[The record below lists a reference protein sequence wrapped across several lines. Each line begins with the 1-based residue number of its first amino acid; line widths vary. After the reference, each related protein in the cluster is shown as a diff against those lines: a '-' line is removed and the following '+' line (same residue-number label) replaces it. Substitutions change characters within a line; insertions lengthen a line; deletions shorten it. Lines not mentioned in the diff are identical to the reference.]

1 MEKVLVTGATGYI
14 GLHCIHQLLNQGY
27 AVNGSVRSPER
38 KDEIFEALKD
48 HNTPTE
54 NLSIFTF
61 DLNDDEGWDQGM
73 DGCDYLLHVA
83 SPIALENHN
92 EDFFV
97 KPAVAGV
104 KRAMKFAKKHNVKKV
119 VLTSSVAA
127 IFETIE
133 SKSYYDESD
142 WSDPDSPA
150 ISHYAKSK
158 TLAEKTAWEFVENE
172 KHPFELT
179 VINPALVI
187 GPSLSGDLG
196 ESNKAIVMVA
206 TGKMP
211 VAVPLQFGYVDV
223 RDVATAHIL
232 AMQNPASSH
241 YAKSKTLAEKTAW
254 EFVENE
260 NHPFELT
267 VINPA
272 LVIGPSLSGDLGES
286 NKAIVMVATGKM
298 PVAVPLQFGYV
309 DVRDVATAHILA
321 MQNPASNGERFA
333 LAEKDLWYKDVA
345 KVLKSNGFDKAP
357 TFAVPVWLAKILAN
371 FSKEL
376 KITLPYLGRLR
387 SVKNTSKAK
396 DILGW
401 NPRPAEESIVEIA
414 QQIKDMGLIK

>member
-38 KDEIFEALKD
+38 KNEIFEALKN
-48 HNTPTE
+48 HNTSTE
-54 NLSIFTF
+54 NLNIYTF
-61 DLNDDEGWDQGM
+61 DLNDDEGWDHGM
-73 DGCDYLLHVA
+73 EGCDYLLHVA
-83 SPIALENHN
+83 SPIALENHD

-127 IFETIE
+127 IYETME
-133 SKSYYDESD
+133 SKSYYDETD
-142 WSDPDSPA
+142 WSDPENPA
-150 ISHYAKSK
+150 ISHYSKSK
-158 TLAEKTAWEFVENE
+158 TLAERAAWEFIENE
-172 KHPFELT
+172 NHPFELA

-196 ESNKAIVMVA
+196 ESNKAIMMVA

-223 RDVATAHIL
+223 RDVAAAHIL
-232 AMQNPASSH
+232 AM
-241 YAKSKTLAEKTAW
+241 K
-254 EFVENE
+254 
-260 NHPFELT
+260 
-267 VINPA
+267 
-272 LVIGPSLSGDLGES
+272 
-286 NKAIVMVATGKM
+286 
-298 PVAVPLQFGYV
+298 
-309 DVRDVATAHILA
+309 
-321 MQNPASNGERFA
+321 NPASNGERFA

-345 KVLKSNGFDKAP
+345 QVLRSNGFDKAP
-357 TFAVPVWLAKILAN
+357 TFAVPVWLAKILAI

-376 KITLPYLGRLR
+376 KLTIPYLGRLR

-401 NPRPAEESIVEIA
+401 NPRPAEESIIEIA
-414 QQIKDMGLIK
+414 QQIQDMGLIK

>member
-27 AVNGSVRSPER
+27 AVNRSVRSPER
-38 KDEIFEALKD
+38 KDEIFEALKNQ
-48 HNTPTE
+48 NTPTE

-127 IFETIE
+127 IFETLE

-142 WSDPDSPA
+142 WSDPDNPA
-150 ISHYAKSK
+150 I
-158 TLAEKTAWEFVENE
+158 
-172 KHPFELT
+172 
-179 VINPALVI
+179 
-187 GPSLSGDLG
+187 
-196 ESNKAIVMVA
+196 
-206 TGKMP
+206 
-211 VAVPLQFGYVDV
+211 
-223 RDVATAHIL
+223 
-232 AMQNPASSH
+232 SH

-345 KVLKSNGFDKAP
+345 KVLKGNGFDKAP
-357 TFAVPVWLAKILAN
+357 TFGVPVWLAKILAN

-414 QQIKDMGLIK
+414 QQIHDMGLIK

>member
-14 GLHCIHQLLNQGY
+14 GLHCIHQLLNLGY

-38 KDEIFEALKD
+38 KDEIFQALQN
-48 HNTPTE
+48 HNTSTE
-54 NLSIFTF
+54 NLNIFTF
-61 DLNDDEGWDQGM
+61 DLNDDEGWDEGM
-73 DGCDYLLHVA
+73 EGCDYLLHVA
-83 SPIALENHN
+83 SPIALENHD

-104 KRAMKFAKKHNVKKV
+104 NRAMKFAKKHNVKKV

-127 IFETIE
+127 IYETME
-133 SKSYYDESD
+133 SKSYYDEND
-142 WSDPDSPA
+142 WSDPENPA
-150 ISHYAKSK
+150 ISHYSKSK
-158 TLAEKTAWEFVENE
+158 TLAERAAWEFVENE
-172 KHPFELT
+172 NHPFELA

-196 ESNKAIVMVA
+196 ESNKAIEMVA

-223 RDVATAHIL
+223 RDVAA
-232 AMQNPASSH
+232 
-241 YAKSKTLAEKTAW
+241 
-254 EFVENE
+254 
-260 NHPFELT
+260 
-267 VINPA
+267 
-272 LVIGPSLSGDLGES
+272 
-286 NKAIVMVATGKM
+286 
-298 PVAVPLQFGYV
+298 
-309 DVRDVATAHILA
+309 AHILA

-333 LAEKDLWYKDVA
+333 LAEKDLWYGDVA
-345 KVLKSNGFDKAP
+345 KVLRDNGFDKAP
-357 TFAVPVWLAKILAN
+357 TLAVPVWLAKILAI

-376 KITLPYLGRLR
+376 KLAVPYLGRLR

-414 QQIKDMGLIK
+414 QQIQDMGLIK

>member
-14 GLHCIHQLLNQGY
+14 GLHCIHQLLKQGY

-38 KDEIFEALKD
+38 RDEIFQALQN
-48 HNTPTE
+48 HNTSTE
-54 NLSIFTF
+54 NLNIFTF
-61 DLNDDEGWDQGM
+61 DLNDDEGWDEGM
-73 DGCDYLLHVA
+73 EGCDYLLHVA
-83 SPIALENHN
+83 SPIALENHD

-104 KRAMKFAKKHNVKKV
+104 NRAMKFAKKHNVKKV

-127 IFETIE
+127 IYETME
-133 SKSYYDESD
+133 SKSYYDEND
-142 WSDPDSPA
+142 WSDPENPA
-150 ISHYAKSK
+150 ISHYSKSK
-158 TLAEKTAWEFVENE
+158 TLAERAAWEFVENE
-172 KHPFELT
+172 NYPFELA

-196 ESNKAIVMVA
+196 ESNKAIEMVA

-223 RDVATAHIL
+223 RDVAA
-232 AMQNPASSH
+232 
-241 YAKSKTLAEKTAW
+241 
-254 EFVENE
+254 
-260 NHPFELT
+260 
-267 VINPA
+267 
-272 LVIGPSLSGDLGES
+272 
-286 NKAIVMVATGKM
+286 
-298 PVAVPLQFGYV
+298 
-309 DVRDVATAHILA
+309 AHILA

-333 LAEKDLWYKDVA
+333 LAEKDLWYGDVA
-345 KVLKSNGFDKAP
+345 KVLRDNGFDKAP
-357 TFAVPVWLAKILAN
+357 TLAVPVWLAKILAI

-376 KITLPYLGRLR
+376 KLAVPYLGRLR

-414 QQIKDMGLIK
+414 QQIQDMGLIK

>member
-38 KDEIFEALKD
+38 KDEILEALKN
-48 HNTPTE
+48 HNTSTE
-54 NLSIFTF
+54 HLNLFTF

-73 DGCDYLLHVA
+73 EGCDYLLHVA
-83 SPIALENHN
+83 SPIALENHD

-127 IFETIE
+127 IFETME
-133 SKSYYDESD
+133 TKSYYDETD
-142 WSDPDSPA
+142 WSDPDNPA
-150 ISHYAKSK
+150 ISHYSKSK
-158 TLAEKTAWEFVENE
+158 TLAERAAWDYVE
-172 KHPFELT
+172 K
-179 VINPALVI
+179 
-187 GPSLSGDLG
+187 
-196 ESNKAIVMVA
+196 
-206 TGKMP
+206 
-211 VAVPLQFGYVDV
+211 
-223 RDVATAHIL
+223 
-232 AMQNPASSH
+232 
-241 YAKSKTLAEKTAW
+241 
-254 EFVENE
+254 E
-260 NHPFELT
+260 NHPFELA

-345 KVLKSNGFDKAP
+345 KVLKDNGFDKAP

-376 KITLPYLGRLR
+376 KLTLPYLGRLR

-401 NPRPAEESIVEIA
+401 KPRPAEESIVEIA
-414 QQIKDMGLIK
+414 QQIQDMGLIK

>member
-1 MEKVLVTGATGYI
+1 MDKVLVTGATGYI

-38 KDEIFEALKD
+38 KEEIFEALQK
-48 HNTPTE
+48 HNTSTE
-54 NLSIFTF
+54 NLNLYTF
-61 DLNDDEGWDQGM
+61 NLTEDDGWDEGM
-73 DGCDYLLHVA
+73 EGCDYLLHVA

-104 KRAMKFAKKHNVKKV
+104 KRAFEFAKKHNVKKV

-127 IFETIE
+127 IFDTLEEKT
-133 SKSYYDESD
+133 YYDETD
-142 WSDPDSPA
+142 WSDPENPS
-150 ISHYAKSK
+150 ISHYSKSK
-158 TLAEKTAWEFVENE
+158 TLAERAAWDFVKNE
-172 KHPFELT
+172 GNPFELA

-196 ESNKAIVMVA
+196 ESNKAIAMVV

-223 RDVATAHIL
+223 RDVATAHVL
-232 AMQNPASSH
+232 AMQN
-241 YAKSKTLAEKTAW
+241 
-254 EFVENE
+254 
-260 NHPFELT
+260 
-267 VINPA
+267 
-272 LVIGPSLSGDLGES
+272 S
-286 NKAIVMVATGKM
+286 N
-298 PVAVPLQFGYV
+298 
-309 DVRDVATAHILA
+309 
-321 MQNPASNGERFA
+321 SNGERFA

-345 KVLKSNGFDKAP
+345 KVLRDNGFDKAP
-357 TFAVPVWLAKILAN
+357 TFNVPVWLAKILAN

-376 KITLPYLGRLR
+376 KITLPYLGRVR

-401 NPRPAEESIVEIA
+401 NPRPAEQSIIDIA
-414 QQIKDMGLIK
+414 EQIKEMGLIK

>member
-38 KDEIFEALKD
+38 KDEIFEALKN
-48 HNTPTE
+48 HNTSTE
-54 NLSIFTF
+54 NLNIFTF
-61 DLNDDEGWDQGM
+61 DLNDDEGWDEGM
-73 DGCDYLLHVA
+73 EGCDYLLHVA
-83 SPIALENHN
+83 SPIALENHD

-104 KRAMKFAKKHNVKKV
+104 NRAMKFAKKHNVKKV

-127 IFETIE
+127 IFETME
-133 SKSYYDESD
+133 TKSYYDETD
-142 WSDPDSPA
+142 WSDPDNPA
-150 ISHYAKSK
+150 ISHYSKSK
-158 TLAEKTAWEFVENE
+158 TLAEKAAWKYVETEN
-172 KHPFELT
+172 HPFELA

-187 GPSLSGDLG
+187 GPTLSGDLG

-223 RDVATAHIL
+223 RDVAA
-232 AMQNPASSH
+232 
-241 YAKSKTLAEKTAW
+241 
-254 EFVENE
+254 
-260 NHPFELT
+260 
-267 VINPA
+267 
-272 LVIGPSLSGDLGES
+272 
-286 NKAIVMVATGKM
+286 
-298 PVAVPLQFGYV
+298 
-309 DVRDVATAHILA
+309 AHILA

-345 KVLKSNGFDKAP
+345 KVLKANGFDKAP

-376 KITLPYLGRLR
+376 KLTLPYLGRLR

-401 NPRPAEESIVEIA
+401 KPRPAEESIVEIA
-414 QQIKDMGLIK
+414 QQIQDMGLIK

>member
-14 GLHCIHQLLNQGY
+14 GLHCIQQLLNQGY

-38 KDEIFEALKD
+38 KDEVFEALQK

-54 NLSIFTF
+54 NLNLFTF
-61 DLNDDEGWDQGM
+61 NLTEDDGWDEGM
-73 DGCDYLLHVA
+73 EGCDYLLHVA

-104 KRAMKFAKKHNVKKV
+104 KRAFKYAKKHNVKKV

-127 IFETIE
+127 IFDTLEEKTD
-133 SKSYYDESD
+133 YDETD
-142 WSDPDSPA
+142 WSDPENPS

-158 TLAEKTAWEFVENE
+158 TLAEKAAWDFVDNE
-172 KHPFELT
+172 DNPFELA

-196 ESNKAIVMVA
+196 ESNKAIAMVT

-223 RDVATAHIL
+223 RDVAAAHLL
-232 AMQNPASSH
+232 AMQN
-241 YAKSKTLAEKTAW
+241 
-254 EFVENE
+254 
-260 NHPFELT
+260 
-267 VINPA
+267 
-272 LVIGPSLSGDLGES
+272 S
-286 NKAIVMVATGKM
+286 N
-298 PVAVPLQFGYV
+298 
-309 DVRDVATAHILA
+309 
-321 MQNPASNGERFA
+321 SNGERFA

-345 KVLKSNGFDKAP
+345 KVLRENGFDKAP
-357 TFAVPVWLAKILAN
+357 TFNVPVWLAKILAN

-376 KITLPYLGRLR
+376 KVTLPYLGRVR

-401 NPRPAEESIVEIA
+401 NPRPAEESIIDIA
-414 QQIKDMGLIK
+414 EQIKEMGLIK

>member
-38 KDEIFEALKD
+38 KEEVFEALKNN
-48 HNTPTE
+48 NTPTE
-54 NLSIFTF
+54 NLKLYTF
-61 DLNDDEGWDQGM
+61 NLTEDDGWDEGTS
-73 DGCDYLLHVA
+73 GCDYLMHVA
-83 SPIALENHN
+83 SPIALENHD

-104 KRAMKFAKKHNVKKV
+104 NRALKFAKKHNVKKV

-127 IFETIE
+127 IFDSMEE
-133 SKSYYDESD
+133 KSYYDEND
-142 WSDPDSPA
+142 WSDPDNPK
-150 ISHYAKSK
+150 ISHYSKSK
-158 TLAEKTAWEFVENE
+158 TLAEKAAWDFVKNE
-172 KHPFELT
+172 DNAFELA

-232 AMQNPASSH
+232 AMQNP
-241 YAKSKTLAEKTAW
+241 
-254 EFVENE
+254 N
-260 NHPFELT
+260 
-267 VINPA
+267 
-272 LVIGPSLSGDLGES
+272 
-286 NKAIVMVATGKM
+286 
-298 PVAVPLQFGYV
+298 
-309 DVRDVATAHILA
+309 
-321 MQNPASNGERFA
+321 SNGERFA

-345 KVLKSNGFDKAP
+345 KVLRDNGFDKAP
-357 TFAVPVWLAKILAN
+357 TFNVPVWLAKILAN

-376 KITLPYLGRLR
+376 KITLPYLGRVR

-396 DILGW
+396 DVLGW
-401 NPRPAEESIVEIA
+401 NPRPAEESIIA
-414 QQIKDMGLIK
+414 IAEQIKEMGLIK

>member
-14 GLHCIHQLLNQGY
+14 GLHCIQQLLNQGY

-38 KDEIFEALKD
+38 NDEVFEALQK

-54 NLSIFTF
+54 NLNLFTF
-61 DLNDDEGWDQGM
+61 NLTEDDGWDEGM
-73 DGCDYLLHVA
+73 EGCDYLLHVA

-104 KRAMKFAKKHNVKKV
+104 KRAFKYAKKHNVKKV

-127 IFETIE
+127 IFDTLEEKTD
-133 SKSYYDESD
+133 YDETD
-142 WSDPDSPA
+142 WSDPENPS

-158 TLAEKTAWEFVENE
+158 TLAEKAAWDFVDNE
-172 KHPFELT
+172 DNPFELA

-196 ESNKAIVMVA
+196 ESNKAIAMVT

-223 RDVATAHIL
+223 RDVAAAHLL
-232 AMQNPASSH
+232 AMQN
-241 YAKSKTLAEKTAW
+241 
-254 EFVENE
+254 
-260 NHPFELT
+260 
-267 VINPA
+267 
-272 LVIGPSLSGDLGES
+272 S
-286 NKAIVMVATGKM
+286 N
-298 PVAVPLQFGYV
+298 
-309 DVRDVATAHILA
+309 
-321 MQNPASNGERFA
+321 SNGERFA

-345 KVLKSNGFDKAP
+345 KVLRENGFDKAP
-357 TFAVPVWLAKILAN
+357 TFNVPVWLAKILAN

-376 KITLPYLGRLR
+376 KVTLPYLGRVR

-401 NPRPAEESIVEIA
+401 NPRPAEESIIDIA
-414 QQIKDMGLIK
+414 EQIKEMGLIK

>member
-14 GLHCIHQLLNQGY
+14 GLHCIHQLLKQGY

-38 KDEIFEALKD
+38 RDEIFQALQN
-48 HNTPTE
+48 HNTSTE
-54 NLSIFTF
+54 NLNIFTF
-61 DLNDDEGWDQGM
+61 DLNDDEGWDEGM
-73 DGCDYLLHVA
+73 EGCDYLLHVA
-83 SPIALENHN
+83 SPIALENHD

-104 KRAMKFAKKHNVKKV
+104 NRAMKFAKKHNLKKV

-127 IFETIE
+127 IYETME
-133 SKSYYDESD
+133 SKSYYDEND
-142 WSDPDSPA
+142 WSDPENPA
-150 ISHYAKSK
+150 ISHYSKSK
-158 TLAEKTAWEFVENE
+158 TLAERAAWEFVENE
-172 KHPFELT
+172 NHPFELA

-196 ESNKAIVMVA
+196 ESNKAIEMVA

-223 RDVATAHIL
+223 RDVAA
-232 AMQNPASSH
+232 
-241 YAKSKTLAEKTAW
+241 
-254 EFVENE
+254 
-260 NHPFELT
+260 
-267 VINPA
+267 
-272 LVIGPSLSGDLGES
+272 
-286 NKAIVMVATGKM
+286 
-298 PVAVPLQFGYV
+298 
-309 DVRDVATAHILA
+309 AHILA

-333 LAEKDLWYKDVA
+333 LAEKDLWYGDVA
-345 KVLKSNGFDKAP
+345 KVLRDNGFDKAP
-357 TFAVPVWLAKILAN
+357 TLAVPVWLAKILAI

-376 KITLPYLGRLR
+376 KLAVPYLGRLR

-414 QQIKDMGLIK
+414 QQIQDMGLIK

>member
-14 GLHCIHQLLNQGY
+14 GLHCIQQLLNQGY

-38 KDEIFEALKD
+38 KDEVFEALQK

-54 NLSIFTF
+54 NLNLFTF
-61 DLNDDEGWDQGM
+61 NLTEDDGWDEGM
-73 DGCDYLLHVA
+73 EGCDYLLHVA

-104 KRAMKFAKKHNVKKV
+104 KRAFKYAKKHNVKKV

-127 IFETIE
+127 IFDTLEEKTD
-133 SKSYYDESD
+133 YDETD
-142 WSDPDSPA
+142 WSDPENPS

-158 TLAEKTAWEFVENE
+158 TLAEKAAWDFVDNE
-172 KHPFELT
+172 DNPFELA

-196 ESNKAIVMVA
+196 ESNKAIAMVT

-223 RDVATAHIL
+223 RDVAAAHLL
-232 AMQNPASSH
+232 AMQN
-241 YAKSKTLAEKTAW
+241 
-254 EFVENE
+254 
-260 NHPFELT
+260 
-267 VINPA
+267 
-272 LVIGPSLSGDLGES
+272 S
-286 NKAIVMVATGKM
+286 N
-298 PVAVPLQFGYV
+298 
-309 DVRDVATAHILA
+309 
-321 MQNPASNGERFA
+321 SNGERFA
-333 LAEKDLWYKDVA
+333 LVEKDLWYKDVA
-345 KVLKSNGFDKAP
+345 KVLRENGFDKAP
-357 TFAVPVWLAKILAN
+357 TFNVPVWLAKILAN

-376 KITLPYLGRLR
+376 KVTLPYLGRVR

-401 NPRPAEESIVEIA
+401 NPRPAEESIIDIA
-414 QQIKDMGLIK
+414 VQIKEMGLIK

>member
-14 GLHCIHQLLNQGY
+14 GLHCIQQLLNQGY

-38 KDEIFEALKD
+38 KDEIFEALKK
-48 HNTPTE
+48 HNTPTD
-54 NLSIFTF
+54 NLNLFTF
-61 DLNDDEGWDQGM
+61 NLTEDDGWDEGM
-73 DGCDYLLHVA
+73 EGCDYLLHVA

-92 EDFFV
+92 EDYFV

-104 KRAMKFAKKHNVKKV
+104 KRAFKYAKKHNVKKV

-127 IFETIE
+127 IFDTLEEKTD
-133 SKSYYDESD
+133 YDETD
-142 WSDPDSPA
+142 WSDPENPS

-158 TLAEKTAWEFVENE
+158 TLAEKAAWDFVDNE
-172 KHPFELT
+172 DNPFELA

-196 ESNKAIVMVA
+196 ESNKAIAMVT

-223 RDVATAHIL
+223 RDVAAAHLL
-232 AMQNPASSH
+232 AMQN
-241 YAKSKTLAEKTAW
+241 
-254 EFVENE
+254 
-260 NHPFELT
+260 
-267 VINPA
+267 
-272 LVIGPSLSGDLGES
+272 S
-286 NKAIVMVATGKM
+286 N
-298 PVAVPLQFGYV
+298 
-309 DVRDVATAHILA
+309 
-321 MQNPASNGERFA
+321 SNGERFA

-345 KVLKSNGFDKAP
+345 KVLRDNGFDKAP
-357 TFAVPVWLAKILAN
+357 TFNVPVWLAKILAN

-376 KITLPYLGRLR
+376 KVTLPYLGRVR

-401 NPRPAEESIVEIA
+401 NPRPAEESIIDIA
-414 QQIKDMGLIK
+414 VQIKEMGLIK

>member
-27 AVNGSVRSPER
+27 AVNGSIRSPER
-38 KDEIFEALKD
+38 KEEIFEALQK

-54 NLSIFTF
+54 NLNLFTF
-61 DLNDDEGWDQGM
+61 NLTEDDGWDEGM
-73 DGCDYLLHVA
+73 EGCDYLLHVA
-83 SPIALENHN
+83 SPIALENHD

-104 KRAMKFAKKHNVKKV
+104 KRAFKFAKKHNVKKV

-127 IFETIE
+127 IFDTLEEKT
-133 SKSYYDESD
+133 YYDETD
-142 WSDPDSPA
+142 WSDPDNPS
-150 ISHYAKSK
+150 ISHYSKSK
-158 TLAEKTAWEFVENE
+158 TLAERAAWDFVKNE
-172 KHPFELT
+172 GNPFELA

-196 ESNKAIVMVA
+196 ESNKAIAMVA

-223 RDVATAHIL
+223 RDVATAHVL
-232 AMQNPASSH
+232 AMQN
-241 YAKSKTLAEKTAW
+241 
-254 EFVENE
+254 
-260 NHPFELT
+260 
-267 VINPA
+267 
-272 LVIGPSLSGDLGES
+272 S
-286 NKAIVMVATGKM
+286 N
-298 PVAVPLQFGYV
+298 
-309 DVRDVATAHILA
+309 
-321 MQNPASNGERFA
+321 SNGERFA

-345 KVLKSNGFDKAP
+345 KVLRDNGFDKAP
-357 TFAVPVWLAKILAN
+357 TFNVPVWLAKILAN

-376 KITLPYLGRLR
+376 KITLPYLGRVR

-401 NPRPAEESIVEIA
+401 NPRPAEQSIIDIA
-414 QQIKDMGLIK
+414 EQIKEMGLIK